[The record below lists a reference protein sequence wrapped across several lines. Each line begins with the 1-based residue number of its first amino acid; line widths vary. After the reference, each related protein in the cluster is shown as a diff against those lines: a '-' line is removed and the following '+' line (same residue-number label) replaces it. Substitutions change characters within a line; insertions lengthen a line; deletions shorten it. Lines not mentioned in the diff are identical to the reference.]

1 MRLGVTIFATDLG
14 MPPHELAAAAEE
26 RGFASLYLP
35 EHTHIPVSRRT
46 PAAATGAAGGTGAAR
61 LTGTSGDATLPV
73 EYARTLD
80 PFVALSMAAAVT
92 SRIALGT
99 GICLPAQREPIV
111 TAKTV
116 ATLDHLSGGRFVFGI
131 GYGWNVEEAE
141 SHGVDWPRRRD
152 LVRERMLAMREL
164 WTRDEASFKGEFVEL
179 EPAWAWPKPAA
190 RIPVLIGG
198 APGPTL
204 FSHIAEYGDGWIP
217 IGGAGIRDAL
227 PLLRAAFEA
236 AGRDPDEAR
245 VIPFGTVPAAG
256 KLGYYASL
264 GIEEVVLRL
273 PAGGRD
279 AVLPVLDSYV
289 EFL

>member
-1 MRLGVTIFATDLG
+1 MRLGVTIFATDQG
-14 MPPHELAAAAEE
+14 MPPHELAVAVEE

-35 EHTHIPVSRRT
+35 EHTHIPVSRLT

-99 GICLPAQREPIV
+99 GICLPAQREPIG
-111 TAKTV
+111 TAKTI

-131 GYGWNVEEAE
+131 GYGWNVEEAA
-141 SHGVDWPRRRD
+141 SHGVDWPRRRE
-152 LVRERMLAMREL
+152 LVRERVLAMREL
-164 WTRDEASFKGEFVEL
+164 WTRTEASFKGEYVEL
-179 EPAWAWPKPAA
+179 EPSWAWPKPAR

-198 APGPTL
+198 APGPRL
-204 FSHIAEYGDGWIP
+204 FGHIAEYGDGWIP

-227 PLLRAAFEA
+227 PQLRAAYEQA
-236 AGRDPDEAR
+236 ERDPGDAL
-245 VIPFGTVPAAG
+245 VIPFGVIPSPG

-273 PAGGRD
+273 PAGDRET
-279 AVLPVLDSYV
+279 VLPVLDSY
-289 EFL
+289 LPYL